1 MVIEKCAVCPWVVCH
16 TARPRPGSSVENS
29 LSLSVVFDN
38 RLRVHV
44 VCHLFIGAPG
54 ARLNPP
60 FHIHFCCPNTGL
72 QANQIS
78 RLPLRVP
85 FSRFAPSKVKFHASF
100 VSTKSPPLLLA
111 IARAYR

>member
-44 VCHLFIGAPG
+44 VCQCWRVL
-54 ARLNPP
+54 
-60 FHIHFCCPNTGL
+60 GL
-72 QANQIS
+72 
-78 RLPLRVP
+78 L
-85 FSRFAPSKVKFHASF
+85 
-100 VSTKSPPLLLA
+100 
-111 IARAYR
+111 